1 MLYYFLLSS
10 ILPNEFYD
18 HHEHLGII
26 KNQDI
31 AFNQLQRAETVSNL
45 SNNHYDL
52 IIIGGG
58 ITGAGIAL
66 DASLRKLKVLLVE
79 KKDFAAGTSSKSTK
93 LIHGG
98 LRYLKK
104 FEIGLVRE
112 SGLERAIAHSNIP
125 HLVHPEKMLLPI
137 VNNGTFGRLSA
148 NLAISIYDRL
158 AKVPSKDRKKSLSKE
173 DFLKREPLINPDI
186 LKSGIMYSEYRTD
199 DARLSIELVKAARRE
214 SAEAINYMEVQE
226 FYYEDGKVQ
235 GVHCMDHLQGES
247 IIFKASQVVSAG
259 GPWVDLLR
267 EKNHSKKGKSLRLTK
282 GVHIVVNHKRLPLKH
297 SIYFDDFNGRMIFA
311 IPRGKVTYIGT
322 SDTEY
327 KKSLDRVICDTEDM
341 DYLLRTVNNMFKAI
355 DLNSSDVV
363 SSWAGLRPLIHK
375 KGKSPSDLSRKD
387 EIFESESGL
396 ISIAGGKLTGY
407 RKMAERVVNLVLDR
421 NPSFGNEEA
430 ITEQYKIHVDS
441 FLNYEEYSNFLNE
454 ITTKNLPK
462 GISKYYSWYLC
473 STFGKHAEM
482 IISQALKDDER
493 ELSAALIKAEIDYCV
508 TFESAVKPEDYFN
521 RRSGKL
527 YFDIDSVKTNFDLI
541 HTCFQ
546 NHFGWTAPQLEKI
559 KAASEVYIADAILIK
574 SKHNDG

>member
-1 MLYYFLLSS
+1 M
-10 ILPNEFYD
+10 
-18 HHEHLGII
+18 
-26 KNQDI
+26 
-31 AFNQLQRAETVSNL
+31 
-45 SNNHYDL
+45 
-52 IIIGGG
+52 
-58 ITGAGIAL
+58 

-327 KKSLDRVICDTEDM
+327 SNSLDRVLCKIEDR
-341 DYLLRTVNNMFKAI
+341 DYLLRTVNNMFKTI
-355 DLNSSDVV
+355 KLTKEDVV

-375 KGKSPSDLSRKD
+375 TGKSPSDLSRKD

-407 RKMAERVVNLVLDR
+407 RKMAERVLDLVLVR

-430 ITEQYKIHVDS
+430 STEQYKIHVDS
-441 FLNYEEYSNFLNE
+441 FTDYDEYLTFLNTVTE
-454 ITTKNLPK
+454 KNLDK

-473 STFGKHAEM
+473 STFGKHASM
-482 IISQALKDDER
+482 IINQALKDD
-493 ELSAALIKAEIDYCV
+493 SPDVYAALISAEIDYCIKY
-508 TFESAVKPEDYFN
+508 ESAVMPDDYFN
-521 RRSGKL
+521 RRTGKL
-527 YFDIDSVKTNFDLI
+527 YFDVESIKKYFDLI
-541 HTCFQ
+541 HSCFQ
-546 NHFGWTAPQLEKI
+546 VHFGWTHEELKSMKI
-559 KAASEVYIADAILIK
+559 ISKTHIADAVSIK
-574 SKHNDG
+574 